1 MIYLCITN
9 ILYKVLKELKAD
21 KGMIRICGD
30 FQMTINP
37 ALHSDPYP
45 IPRMEDLLS
54 TLAGQN
60 VI

>member
-1 MIYLCITN
+1 MSKGVAPIVP
-9 ILYKVLKELKAD
+9 VLKAE
-21 KGMIRICGD
+21 KGTISIWD
-30 FQMTINP
+30 FRMTINP

-54 TLAGQN
+54 TLAGSN

>member
-1 MIYLCITN
+1 MSKGGVPIVP
-9 ILYKVLKELKAD
+9 VLNDD
-21 KGMIRICGD
+21 KGTISICGE
-30 FQMTINP
+30 FHMTINP

-54 TLAGQN
+54 TLAGSN